1 MDDNDPESDSD
12 NDGLSDSAERDYGS
26 DPLLAD
32 TDGDGFTDGEEVA
45 AGTSPTDIDDIPM
58 VDEEDEIRGFPLW
71 LIEVLKAR
79 ESAPLLNRES
89 TRFKW
94 APGSHFLAEPC
105 PSSILITVPVTH
117 SEAGETKNSRVE
129 SI

>member
-1 MDDNDPESDSD
+1 MAVS
-12 NDGLSDSAERDYGS
+12 
-26 DPLLAD
+26 PLLAD

-79 ESAPLLNRES
+79 ESAS
-89 TRFKW
+89 
-94 APGSHFLAEPC
+94 AP
-105 PSSILITVPVTH
+105 
-117 SEAGETKNSRVE
+117 
-129 SI
+129 